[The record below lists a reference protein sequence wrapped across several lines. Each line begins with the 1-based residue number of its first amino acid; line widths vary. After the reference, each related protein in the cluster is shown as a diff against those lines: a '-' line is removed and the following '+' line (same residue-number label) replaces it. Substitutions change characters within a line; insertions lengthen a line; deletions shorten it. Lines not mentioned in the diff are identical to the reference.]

1 MKIKKIT
8 FSEICRLLANR
19 DGDIKKCAAEI
30 FGFALVLPDLI
41 CPELAA
47 VIGSFSSFPI
57 KEAVGVGKSILT
69 VFKKSDN
76 YYSSY
81 ENAHACSV
89 FIRYHN
95 NHLLHRE
102 FLYFADHL
110 LSVRRYTSQ
119 GYRILN
125 TFEINQFSAYASPN
139 TPDLDFTAT
148 VVCYLQ
154 VLVKNGMYPA
164 VKLLNPAMEAINI
177 GDLYRTNPDSLPQ
190 LILLMDYDPQW
201 LENGFEKMAQFV
213 KEQGKTL
220 PLSIYN
226 DLCTLAKK
234 TSLGAPL
241 LAALDE
247 LLV

>member
-1 MKIKKIT
+1 
-8 FSEICRLLANR
+8 
-19 DGDIKKCAAEI
+19 
-30 FGFALVLPDLI
+30 
-41 CPELAA
+41 
-47 VIGSFSSFPI
+47 
-57 KEAVGVGKSILT
+57 
-69 VFKKSDN
+69 
-76 YYSSY
+76 
-81 ENAHACSV
+81 
-89 FIRYHN
+89 
-95 NHLLHRE
+95 
-102 FLYFADHL
+102 
-110 LSVRRYTSQ
+110 
-119 GYRILN
+119 
-125 TFEINQFSAYASPN
+125 
-139 TPDLDFTAT
+139 
-148 VVCYLQ
+148 
-154 VLVKNGMYPA
+154 MYPA